1 MCKYVITLI
10 ICIPYYSPLFRKQ
23 EHMRYLLPFLGLALL
38 LNMACQ
44 DKQKAERLSIQEEIA
59 SLKTVKRKKAYLE
72 DLFKE
77 DQKLRQG
84 QSSEIMAR
92 YGRNSPEDIK
102 FTLQQIQQDSI
113 NLVKVEQY
121 LSKYGYPNIKEVGDL
136 AAQTPWAVI
145 HHSSTYEE
153 RERNFEYLYGAYLD
167 GNIDD
172 GAISFYLGRMY
183 EIRHGERLQM
193 KSPFKAVD
201 EINQL
206 VDFLE
211 LTAKKKKVEE
221 SR

>member
-1 MCKYVITLI
+1 
-10 ICIPYYSPLFRKQ
+10 
-23 EHMRYLLPFLGLALL
+23 MRYLMTVLGLSLL

-44 DKQKAERLSIQEEIA
+44 ENPKSERLSIEEEIA
-59 SLKTVKRKKAYLE
+59 KLKTVKRKKAYLE

-84 QSSEIMAR
+84 QTSEVMAR
-92 YGRNSPEDIK
+92 YGKNSPEHVR
-102 FTLQQIQQDSI
+102 FVLQQIKQDSI

-121 LSKYGYPNIKEVGDL
+121 LATHGHPKIKEVGDL

-145 HHSSTYEE
+145 HHSGSYEE
-153 RERNFEYLYGAYLD
+153 RERNFEYLYGAYLNGD
-167 GNIDD
+167 IDE

-183 EIRHGERLQM
+183 EIQHGERLQM
-193 KSPFKAVD
+193 ESPFKAED

-206 VDFLE
+206 IDFLE
-211 LTAKKKKVEE
+211 LTEKKKKVKQ